1 MNEREGRFA
10 MNEKVWAYLFSFVG
24 MAACCIGVPL
34 LIVFLGGLGIFAWIA
49 DNTLAVIGLGLI
61 GIALILFN
69 RDRNKRRRLGTGR
82 ERAVEKPA
90 ADAAWPSTP
99 RWHPRPPGK

>member
-1 MNEREGRFA
+1 MNDRFL
-10 MNEKVWAYLFSFVG
+10 AYFFSYVG
-24 MAACCIGVPL
+24 IAACCIGVPL

-61 GIALILFN
+61 GVALILFN
-69 RDRNKRRRLGTGR
+69 RDRKKQRRLGTRR
-82 ERAVEKPA
+82 ERAVENPS

-99 RWHPRPPGK
+99 RCHHRPPGK

>member
-1 MNEREGRFA
+1 MNDRFL
-10 MNEKVWAYLFSFVG
+10 AYFFSYVG
-24 MAACCIGVPL
+24 IAACCIGVPL

-49 DNTLAVIGLGLI
+49 DNTLAVIGLSLI

-69 RDRNKRRRLGTGR
+69 RDRKKRRRLGAGR
-82 ERAVEKPA
+82 ERAVENPA

-99 RWHPRPPGK
+99 RRHHRPPGK